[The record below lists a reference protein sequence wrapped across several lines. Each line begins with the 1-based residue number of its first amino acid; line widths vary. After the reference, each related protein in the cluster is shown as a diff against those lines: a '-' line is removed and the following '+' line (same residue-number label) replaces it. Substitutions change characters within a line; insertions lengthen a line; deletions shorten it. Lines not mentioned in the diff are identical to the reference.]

1 MNNFLT
7 GDISKVGQNSKI
19 FESSAAKKLNLL
31 QGYEGIWIEA
41 RRNNFFYIMNKL
53 ISIGFACT
61 FATITLFFKKTTIEY
76 QAQMDKNDPNDQ
88 SAFHIR
94 LIYWFMFIYY
104 SLQAMDEMIELFS
117 VINQL
122 EKGALGLFFELN
134 YLIGVFN
141 AGHCFYFAMYFDV
154 KEYDITR
161 SADKL
166 VQEQKQLEFQR
177 MENFVHF

>member
-1 MNNFLT
+1 M
-7 GDISKVGQNSKI
+7 
-19 FESSAAKKLNLL
+19 
-31 QGYEGIWIEA
+31 WIEA
-41 RRNNFFYIMNKL
+41 RRNDKFYILNKIL
-53 ISIGFACT
+53 SISFACF

-76 QAQMDKNDPNDQ
+76 QSQIDQNDPTDQ

-154 KEYDITR
+154 KEYDIKR
-161 SADKL
+161 STDPAI
-166 VQEQKQLEFQR
+166 Q
-177 MENFVHF
+177 